1 MVRGLTTWAFFHV
14 GKDVKNE
21 CALSN
26 FCLHLYHMNS
36 HLRLLLKSLLEK
48 NGTKGKVKEKYK

>member
-26 FCLHLYHMNS
+26 FCLHLYNMNS
-36 HLRLLLKSLLEK
+36 DLRVLLKSLLEK
-48 NGTKGKVKEKYK
+48 NGTKEKVKVKV